1 MSFFDIWRHSKLF
14 YLRVLKN
21 LPDVVFINVIGHYG
35 KFTALYKLIS
45 IVLATIDE
53 SNQVK
58 ISREIMGCQGY
69 FFKNCFEDEVVNFSP
84 VDKGKN
90 LVKHRLSVRELVS
103 PNQRC

>member
-1 MSFFDIWRHSKLF
+1 MPYFDIF

-21 LPDVVFINVIGHYG
+21 LPHVVFVALISHYG

-58 ISREIMGCQGY
+58 IFREIMRCQGY
-69 FFKNCFEDEVVNFSP
+69 FLKIALRTSLFIFLQLMMEKI
-84 VDKGKN
+84 
-90 LVKHRLSVRELVS
+90 L
-103 PNQRC
+103 

>member
-1 MSFFDIWRHSKLF
+1 MPFFDIWRHSKLV

-21 LPDVVFINVIGHYG
+21 LLHVVFIALISHYG

-58 ISREIMGCQGY
+58 ISREIRRCQGY
-69 FFKNCFEDEVVNFSP
+69 FLKIALRTKLFIFLQLIMEKV
-84 VDKGKN
+84 
-90 LVKHRLSVRELVS
+90 L
-103 PNQRC
+103 